1 MVANF
6 DPTPARFV
14 IRATSV
20 HKRVQKS
27 NECI

>member
-14 IRATSV
+14 ILSTSV
-20 HKRVQKS
+20 DKRVKS